1 MLIYLLAMYME
12 CQRMPMPI
20 TSCQRATGSGEG
32 SGKSRGQKF
41 KTDRVGLALLLG
53 RGSERRGGRAERVPS
68 VQLNSLVIDLVIDCC
83 CHLRVP

>member
-1 MLIYLLAMYME
+1 MNANAHHILST
-12 CQRMPMPI
+12 RNK
-20 TSCQRATGSGEG
+20 GEG

-53 RGSERRGGRAERVPS
+53 QGSEHRGGRAKRVPL

-83 CHLRVP
+83 CHL